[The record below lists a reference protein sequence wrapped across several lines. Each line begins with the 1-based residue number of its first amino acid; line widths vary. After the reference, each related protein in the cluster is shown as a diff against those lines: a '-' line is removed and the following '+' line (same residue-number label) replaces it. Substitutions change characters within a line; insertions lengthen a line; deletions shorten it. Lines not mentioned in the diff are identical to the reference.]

1 MNRGLVLISL
11 SMTLFIYACSGGGG
25 GSDDSD
31 SYVYYGYSEV
41 AYASS
46 FVTML
51 NSNMPWDADDSYV
64 VKNGTEQVNY
74 IVVWDDYQ
82 DAYMAYNL
90 YYYVPGMSWS
100 EYVDELDWY
109 NVESFE
115 VARAGT
121 DFYGN
126 QAWKGNNGYGDVY
139 FEDVGEQ
146 SKDLEKIGGIEEEL
160 KVSKMSEYLTAEFG
174 LSEKRSTDIAKL
186 TSEWSQLSKT
196 RSMTDAD
203 ANSFALEV
211 FGANI
216 ESLKNG
222 FQKSAEGDKTDLNKL
237 IEDAAAINEVSPE
250 HMNKII
256 EKILVN

>member
-1 MNRGLVLISL
+1 MYRGLILISL
-11 SMTLFIYACSGGGG
+11 SMTLFIFSCGGGGG
-25 GSDDSD
+25 GSDS
-31 SYVYYGYSEV
+31 SSTYNGYSDV

-46 FVTML
+46 FVSML
-51 NSNMPWDADDSYV
+51 NSNMPLDADDSYV

-109 NVESFE
+109 GVETFE
-115 VARAGT
+115 VERAGT

-174 LSEKRSTDIAKL
+174 LSEKRSTDIARL

-203 ANSFALEV
+203 ANSFAVEI
-211 FGANI
+211 FGTGI
-216 ESLKNG
+216 DTLKNG
-222 FQKSAEGDKTDLNKL
+222 FQKSIEGDKTDLDKL
-237 IEDAAAINEVSPE
+237 IEQAAEINEISPE
-250 HMNKII
+250 HMNKIVS
-256 EKILVN
+256 KILAD